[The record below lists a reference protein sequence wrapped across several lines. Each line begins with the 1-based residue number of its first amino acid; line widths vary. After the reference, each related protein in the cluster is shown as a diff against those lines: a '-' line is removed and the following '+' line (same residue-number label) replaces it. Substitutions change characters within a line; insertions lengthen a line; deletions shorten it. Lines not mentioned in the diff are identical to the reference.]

1 MRTENLAIMFTDMS
15 GFTERTSSQTREEN
29 ELMLELHEALL
40 LPVLRAFNGKRVKS
54 IGDAFLVTFRSPT
67 DAVLC
72 GMAIQDRLH
81 EYNRD
86 VPAKL
91 RIEVRVAVNLGEVR
105 IVRGDV
111 FGEPV
116 NIASRVEGITPP
128 GEIYL
133 TESVHLAM
141 NRREVPAVSVGPQ
154 DLKGIPQKIGVYKV
168 PRALTA
174 GETASD
180 YPFGG
185 RELAHVKDSG
195 AKLHLAR
202 DLALSIGG
210 SLERGG
216 DTLVLASSSMRGW
229 VWNLRRSLTAALTGV
244 WPVLR
249 SVPRRYASL
258 ENRAGRWRVRGTL
271 FALITLVAVASTWAY
286 QATHFD
292 PYQETRV
299 LVRQGAYPTALARL
313 DAMARNKAYL
323 AQGEYWFWRG
333 RAQLGRGSA
342 DSALEA
348 YKEAIVRDA
357 RFRTHAQLIA
367 DVAELTARRHSQRA
381 QKLILSE
388 LGPNAVPALLA
399 EMVDARGVSRWLA
412 VDTAEQLGARDR
424 IPYGEVALADFNSD
438 TSCAKRKLMLPKLAE
453 YNVRDALPALEAM
466 RDQPEYKCLQPA
478 LATTVA
484 KLSH

>member
-15 GFTERTSSQTREEN
+15 GFTERTSSQTRGEN
-29 ELMLELHEALL
+29 ALMLELHEALL

-116 NIASRVEGITPP
+116 NIASRVEGMTPP

-141 NRREVPAVSVGPQ
+141 NKREVPSLSVGPQ
-154 DLKGIPQKIGVYKV
+154 ELKGIPEKIGVYKV
-168 PRALTA
+168 PRLVA
-174 GETASD
+174 GEAAGD

-210 SLERGG
+210 TLERGG
-216 DTLVLASSSMRGW
+216 DSLVMASSSIRGW
-229 VWNLRRSLTAALTGV
+229 MWNLRQLAAHGFSSTSGA
-244 WPVLR
+244 LR
-249 SVPRRYASL
+249 SVPRRYLSL
-258 ENRAGRWRVRGTL
+258 ENRAGRWRVRGSVL
-271 FALITLVAVASTWAY
+271 ALALVIGAASAWIY
-286 QATHFD
+286 QAAHFD
-292 PYQETRV
+292 PYKETRA

-313 DAMARNKAYL
+313 DALARNKSYL

-333 RAQLGRGSA
+333 RAQLGRGAA
-342 DSALEA
+342 DNAIEA
-348 YKEAIVRDA
+348 YKEAIAHDS
-357 RFRTHAQLIA
+357 RFRSDTQLVA
-367 DVAELTARRHSQRA
+367 DATELTARRHSARA
-381 QKLILSE
+381 QKLILTE
-388 LGPNAVPALLA
+388 LGPNAVSALLT
-399 EMVDARGVSRWLA
+399 EMVDSRAASRWMA
-412 VDTAEQLGARDR
+412 VDAAEQLGARER
-424 IPYGEVALADFNSD
+424 IPYAAVALADFNSD
-438 TSCAKRKLMLPKLAE
+438 TSCAKRKLALPKLAE
-453 YNVRDALPALEAM
+453 YGVHDALPALQAM
-466 RDQPEYKCLQPA
+466 RDQPEYKCLQPV
-478 LATTVA
+478 LATTLER
-484 KLSH
+484 LSH